1 MVREGNGFPFH
12 KVVGGA
18 GRSGA
23 VSCMWC
29 GALCDDARHWCAMLG
44 WEVRLWEVGEHVRD
58 KGCVLCVAVWL
69 SFL

>member
-1 MVREGNGFPFH
+1 MVRAGDGFPFD
-12 KVVGGA
+12 KVVGGS
-18 GRSGA
+18 GGSGA

-29 GALCDDARHWCAMLG
+29 GALCDDARNWCAMLG
-44 WEVRLWEVGEHVRD
+44 WDVRLWKVGVYVGN